1 MIAHRLSTIVTAQN
15 LLYLE
20 DNNSVLSGVKGTAEY
35 DKLIQRL
42 TQINY
47 KHQKNNSEASPEDI
61 KAKVISESS
70 DQSIHTKT
78 NQVVSIDS

>member
-20 DNNSVLSGVKGTAEY
+20 DNNSVLSAEKGTPEY
-35 DKLIQRL
+35 DRLIDRL

-47 KHQKNNSEASPEDI
+47 RHQDENQLPIKSANEKTESED
-61 KAKVISESS
+61 KG
-70 DQSIHTKT
+70 D
-78 NQVVSIDS
+78 